1 MADLLREAPIGQ
13 IIRYVTGNR
22 LFRYPE
28 EEPGFQ
34 IPEVY
39 STAMNS
45 QLTLT
50 NKEKPSRP
58 STAHKLDEEAPRL
71 PSVLPGNETEETLR
85 SANSRD
91 DVETAL
97 SRTRS
102 RESTRQWTEAR
113 LEIDQ
118 ELSLERTK
126 SVPVAPTKTADGH
139 ILVDWYSTDDPANPQ
154 NWSRGKRAFVATQI
168 CLYTFAVYSGSAIY
182 TSSTGQIME
191 VFNVGHTAAAL
202 PLALYVLAYGIGP
215 LFFSPLSEIPIIGRN
230 PVYMITF
237 SLFVILSI
245 PTALAKSFAGL
256 LVLRFLQGFLGSPC
270 LATGGATMQD
280 MYSLLKLPYA
290 MTFWVS
296 AAYCGPALGPLLSG
310 FAVPVKGWR
319 WSLWEI
325 VWISGPILVLM
336 LLCTPETSTPNI
348 LLRRAARLRNLTGD
362 KRLLAQSEISQKNL
376 KASAIAVD
384 ALIKPL
390 EITIKDPAIAFVNLY
405 SSIVYAIYY
414 SFFEVFPLVYPA
426 MYGFNIGE
434 TGVVFLCVFVACVIG
449 IVIYAGY
456 LHFYL
461 IPDILAHGL
470 RASEHRLVPAL
481 GFVFGPVIGLFLFAW
496 TADPDIHWMASVVGI
511 TIYAAS
517 AFVVFQCIF
526 VYVPLSYPTYA
537 ASLFASNDFFR
548 SSLACGSILFARP
561 LFVNLGVGEGV
572 SLLGGLSFLGVV
584 GMWVLW
590 WFGAR
595 LRARSKFA
603 VA

>member
-1 MADLLREAPIGQ
+1 MADLFREAPIGQ
-13 IIRYVTGNR
+13 IIRFATGNKY
-22 LFRYPE
+22 FQYPE
-28 EEPGFQ
+28 EKPDFQ
-34 IPEVY
+34 LPETY
-39 STAMNS
+39 SS
-45 QLTLT
+45 IIQ
-50 NKEKPSRP
+50 EKPSHTPDTSDSDSEQALEREK
-58 STAHKLDEEAPRL
+58 SSNGDL
-71 PSVLPGNETEETLR
+71 
-85 SANSRD
+85 
-91 DVETAL
+91 ETAPTQGEL
-97 SRTRS
+97 P
-102 RESTRQWTEAR
+102 
-113 LEIDQ
+113 LEP
-118 ELSLERTK
+118 TK
-126 SVPVAPTKTADGH
+126 SVPVAPTKTADGT
-139 ILVDWYSTDDPANPQ
+139 ILVDWYTTDDPANPQ
-154 NWSRGKRAFVATQI
+154 NWSRGKRAFVALQI

-182 TSSTGQIME
+182 TSSTYEIMS
-191 VFNVGHTAAAL
+191 VFNVDATAASL

-230 PVYMITF
+230 PMYMITF
-237 SLFVILSI
+237 TLFVIISI

-348 LLRRAARLRNLTGD
+348 LLRRAARLRKLTNND
-362 KRLLAQSEISQKNL
+362 RLMAQSEIDQRSL
-376 KASAIAVD
+376 KPSAILID

-405 SSIVYAIYY
+405 SSIVYGIYY
-414 SFFEVFPLVYPA
+414 SFFEVFPLVYGP
-426 MYGFNIGE
+426 MYGFNIGQ
-434 TGVVFLCVFVACVIG
+434 TGVVFLCVLVACAIG
-449 IVIYAGY
+449 IAVYASY
-456 LHFYL
+456 LYFYL

-470 RASEHRLVPAL
+470 RAQEHRLVPAL
-481 GFVFGPVIGLFLFAW
+481 ACVFGPVIGLFLFAW
-496 TADPDIHWMASVVGI
+496 TADPDIHWIASVIGI
-511 TIYAAS
+511 TIYSAT

-548 SSLACGSILFARP
+548 SSLA
-561 LFVNLGVGEGV
+561 
-572 SLLGGLSFLGVV
+572 
-584 GMWVLW
+584 
-590 WFGAR
+590 
-595 LRARSKFA
+595 
-603 VA
+603 